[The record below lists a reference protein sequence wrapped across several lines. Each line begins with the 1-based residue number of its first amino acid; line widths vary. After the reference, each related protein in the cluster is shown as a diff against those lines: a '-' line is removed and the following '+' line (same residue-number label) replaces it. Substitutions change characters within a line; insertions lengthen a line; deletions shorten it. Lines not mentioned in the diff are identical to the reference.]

1 MSSLSQRQEGK
12 NRKLG
17 ANPKTFTE
25 AEERRITRAIEEN
38 ESIGKVAKEM
48 GRTYRSVLA
57 KMWRRKQAMTT
68 VAKGRFSAE
77 EDSRTRLAVENGE
90 DYRKVAIELGRD
102 VTSVRTRMN
111 RLRIYSESN
120 RKQREFTAEE
130 DFLILD
136 KIIPRLKFKKL
147 STSGFLLTSDLME
160 LATESHRN
168 HGSVRERWEGTL
180 QPWLLQNFTST
191 SGFRVDVMLANLVME
206 KLGKDR
212 MVIARRELDWG
223 ELVEQ
228 NKEFAGH
235 TNRSLRRVYDGIIN
249 RAEKKNSSTR
259 ATMTLKD
266 VADYAIEFS
275 SIARRKEKASR
286 EERRELIVSYLKSKM
301 MEHKIKV

>member
-1 MSSLSQRQEGK
+1 
-12 NRKLG
+12 
-17 ANPKTFTE
+17 
-25 AEERRITRAIEEN
+25 
-38 ESIGKVAKEM
+38 
-48 GRTYRSVLA
+48 
-57 KMWRRKQAMTT
+57 
-68 VAKGRFSAE
+68 
-77 EDSRTRLAVENGE
+77 
-90 DYRKVAIELGRD
+90 
-102 VTSVRTRMN
+102 MN

-136 KIIPRLKFKKL
+136 KIIPRLRLKKL

-160 LATESHRN
+160 LATEFHRN

-191 SGFRVDVMLANLVME
+191 SGLRVDVMLANLVME

-228 NKEFAGH
+228 NKDFAGH

-249 RAEKKNSSTR
+249 RAEKKNRSTR
-259 ATMTLKD
+259 ATMTLKN
-266 VADYAIEFS
+266 VADYAAEFS
-275 SIARRKEKASR
+275 SGVSWSNKFSSGVRERKEKASR
-286 EERRELIVSYLKSKM
+286 EERRELIISHLKNKI
-301 MEHKIKV
+301 MEQKIKILFYIFFSVMVILNAIK